1 MMTSSPGPRSAKCRK
16 GIPGSHVM
24 RRDAD
29 VAAGARHGRTRD
41 VPRASA
47 ELGQGGAL
55 YDGELPARAERRDL
69 DDGEDLPC
77 AGPRRH
83 LAALWAGGRLTPE
96 TARSFLGLVQLL
108 LGGMLARPGERVPDT
123 VDAQAQDDHPG
134 DNQEPGSNLRDLHLS
149 SQRTGADTF
158 SARPPGSLP
167 APPSAGDQLQRRQAH
182 EDQGHADDRI
192 TQDADPG
199 DGEKT
204 DRTGS
209 SSSST
214 VHLFHLPV
222 ITP

>member
-77 AGPRRH
+77 AGLRRH
-83 LAALWAGGRLTPE
+83 LAALRAGRLTLE
-96 TARSFLGLVQLL
+96 TLRSPPGLVQLL
-108 LGGMLARPGERVPDT
+108 LGGMLARPSERVP
-123 VDAQAQDDHPG
+123 
-134 DNQEPGSNLRDLHLS
+134 
-149 SQRTGADTF
+149 
-158 SARPPGSLP
+158 
-167 APPSAGDQLQRRQAH
+167 
-182 EDQGHADDRI
+182 
-192 TQDADPG
+192 
-199 DGEKT
+199 
-204 DRTGS
+204 
-209 SSSST
+209 
-214 VHLFHLPV
+214 
-222 ITP
+222 